1 MGIVFKQS
9 AWNTI
14 FIFLGFFFG
23 GINTLFLYT
32 HFLDP
37 DYYGLITFILSTAA
51 VLLPILIFGM
61 QATVIKFFSTYK
73 TNQDKDAFLTK
84 SLFLPLLVIVPVGV
98 LGMLFYDEVANLISK
113 KNPIIKNYAYLI
125 FIVAVF
131 MGYFELFYA
140 WSKVQLQS
148 VFGNFV
154 REVFHRVIISVLLV
168 LVYFK
173 FLNADQFIYA
183 VVIVYGFRML
193 IMLFYSLKLYRPKLH
208 FSKKIDSKNM
218 VKYAFY
224 IVLSASA
231 GGILLEI
238 DKFMIPQIETGLA
251 KVAYYSVAVYIA
263 SVVSVPARAM
273 LQIASPITAKA
284 LNEGNYSEVL
294 KLYKSASI
302 HLLLIGGLLFL
313 WINLNIVDLY
323 KIINKPEYAT
333 GVFVVLIISL
343 SELFKLALSTNSVI
357 LANSKYYRVYFYFSF
372 LMAFS
377 VVILNDILI
386 KKYGTNGAAISTFLV
401 VVIYGFIRLWYVLKK
416 MKMQPFSV
424 KTLFVFVI
432 VALLYP
438 LFTQIYFPFRPFVNI
453 LIKSILVAVIYAI
466 LVYVFRISE
475 PFNKSVN
482 FLKKRF

>member
-84 SLFLPLLVIVPVGV
+84 SLFLPLLVIVPVGI
-98 LGMLFYDEVANLISK
+98 LGMFFYDEVANLISK

-125 FIVAVF
+125 FIVAIF

-208 FSKKIDSKNM
+208 FSKKVDSKNM

-294 KLYKSASI
+294 KLYKSSSI

-313 WINLNIVDLY
+313 WININVVDLY

-333 GVFVVLIISL
+333 GVFVVFIISL

-416 MKMQPFSV
+416 MKIQPFSV

-432 VALLYP
+432 VGLLYL
-438 LFTQIYFPFRPFVNI
+438 LFTQLYFPFRPFVNI

-466 LVYVFRISE
+466 LVYIFRISE